1 MLSPVQWN
9 LWSALKIVL
18 NFSCYAKF
26 SFPHCSKVTRASQ
39 EKKKADCIQGE
50 WRSSI
55 LTWLPVYLFFF
66 QDFFFFFFKLIIFPL
81 LTSHFLYQP
90 LPWLGSRPSFLE
102 LYQFSS
108 FVSSNHSS
116 TLHLPWQEEEMA
128 APFLHACQCKI
139 LQRCSWNL
147 LFPDLAP
154 SIILLSIFNLS
165 ISTYST
171 LPTNAPLF

>member
-1 MLSPVQWN
+1 MQSSPFHIAARLPEQV
-9 LWSALKIVL
+9 
-18 NFSCYAKF
+18 
-26 SFPHCSKVTRASQ
+26 R
-39 EKKKADCIQGE
+39 KKKKLIVFKANEGHP
-50 WRSSI
+50 SSPGCQSI
-55 LTWLPVYLFFF
+55 CFFF
-66 QDFFFFFFKLIIFPL
+66 RTFFFFFFKLIIFPL

>member
-1 MLSPVQWN
+1 MQSSPFHIAARLPEEVRN
-9 LWSALKIVL
+9 
-18 NFSCYAKF
+18 
-26 SFPHCSKVTRASQ
+26 
-39 EKKKADCIQGE
+39 KKKKLIVFKANEGHP
-50 WRSSI
+50 SSPGCQSI
-55 LTWLPVYLFFF
+55 SFFF
-66 QDFFFFFFKLIIFPL
+66 QDLKKKKIIFPF

-90 LPWLGSRPSFLE
+90 LPWLESRLSFLE

-154 SIILLSIFNLS
+154 SIILLSVFNLS

>member
-1 MLSPVQWN
+1 MEFVICFKDCAELLMLC
-9 LWSALKIVL
+9 KVL
-18 NFSCYAKF
+18 LSTLQQGYQRK
-26 SFPHCSKVTRASQ
+26 SGI
-39 EKKKADCIQGE
+39 KKKSWLYSRQMKVIHPHLVA
-50 WRSSI
+50 I
-55 LTWLPVYLFFF
+55 LFGFF
-66 QDFFFFFFKLIIFPL
+66 QDFKKKKIIFPF
-81 LTSHFLYQP
+81 LTSDFLYQP

-154 SIILLSIFNLS
+154 SIILLSVFNLS

>member
-1 MLSPVQWN
+1 MFFWNFLVFSMIQQMLAIWSLVPLPFLKPVWTSVSSPHLV
-9 LWSALKIVL
+9 
-18 NFSCYAKF
+18 
-26 SFPHCSKVTRASQ
+26 ASLFVFFFRTL
-39 EKKKADCIQGE
+39 KKK
-50 WRSSI
+50 
-55 LTWLPVYLFFF
+55 
-66 QDFFFFFFKLIIFPL
+66 IIFPF

-90 LPWLGSRPSFLE
+90 LPWLESRLSFLE

-154 SIILLSIFNLS
+154 SIILLSVFNLS